1 MTMDDVQYESIYRQY
16 YGRVY
21 RGFRKSGV
29 ADGEAHDLAQDTFKR
44 LYEHKDRIRG
54 PEPWPFLKTIAKT
67 TLLNYVRAR
76 LTSKRNAKIVEIDDP
91 DTHDDL
97 PQTPEPDHAD
107 AQQKTMRRERLYR
120 EIGALS
126 EAQQQ
131 VLHLQ
136 LEGLSYEEIAAAL
149 NISVDAV
156 KSRRRDALRILRER
170 MRDEPGGFDWPG
182 GDPEEE
188 R

>member
-1 MTMDDVQYESIYRQY
+1 MTMDDTQFESIYRQY

-44 LYEHKDRIRG
+44 LYQHKDGIRG
-54 PEPWPFLKTIAKT
+54 PEPWPFLKTVAKT

-76 LTSKRNAKIVEIDDP
+76 QASKRNAKMVDIDDP
-91 DTHDDL
+91 DTHADL
-97 PQTPEPDHAD
+97 PQTPEPDHAQAEQD
-107 AQQKTMRRERLYR
+107 ALRRESLSR
-120 EIGALS
+120 AMKSLS
-126 EAQQQ
+126 EAQKQ

-156 KSRRRDALRILRER
+156 KSRRRDSLRILKER
-170 MRDEPGGFDWPG
+170 MRDEPGGFEWPG
-182 GDPEEE
+182 ADPEEE

>member
-1 MTMDDVQYESIYRQY
+1 MDDAQFEAIYRQF

-21 RGFRKSGV
+21 RFFRKSGV
-29 ADGEAHDLAQDTFKR
+29 ADSEAHDLAQDAFKR

-54 PEPWPFLKTIAKT
+54 PEPWPFLKTIART

-76 LTSKRNAKIVEIDDP
+76 HTSKRNAKIVEIDDP
-91 DTHDDL
+91 ETHDDL
-97 PQTPEPDHAD
+97 PQTPEPDHAQ
-107 AQQKTMRRERLYR
+107 AQQDALRRESLGSAIRT
-120 EIGALS
+120 LS

-156 KSRRRDALRILRER
+156 KSRRRDALRLLRER
-170 MRDEPGGFDWPG
+170 MRGEPGGFEWPG
-182 GDPEEE
+182 ADPEEE